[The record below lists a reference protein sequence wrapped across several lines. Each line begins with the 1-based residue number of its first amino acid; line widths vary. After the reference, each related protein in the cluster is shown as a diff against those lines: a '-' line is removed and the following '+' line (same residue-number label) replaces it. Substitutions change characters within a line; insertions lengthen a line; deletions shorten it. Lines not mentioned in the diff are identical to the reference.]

1 MRKRATAMK
10 GKMKDGFNKARNDF
24 STALRE
30 LRDPENP
37 YALGRK
43 EYDDRYERLAKNA
56 TAWKRV
62 AFLMLLLLSVSTT
75 VVLWMAQTVKVV
87 PFVVQVDRHGYEIAV
102 QPAAAHEVTDDR
114 IVMARVAD
122 FISNTRSVYSDAA
135 AMMTFIEKAYNSV
148 ESSSPALRKL
158 DAWFRE
164 NNPFA
169 QRDTVVSVIVESVL
183 RATPESNATWQC
195 EWTEKTYDRGMPK
208 GEHFYKGTFVV
219 EFHAPTS
226 IGEIMKNPLGV
237 FVSDFNVTEKIAQ
250 SEK

>member
-1 MRKRATAMK
+1 MK
-10 GKMKDGFNKARNDF
+10 EKMKDSFNKTRSEF

-37 YALGRK
+37 YALGRR

-62 AFLMLLLLSVSTT
+62 AFLMLILLSVSTV

-102 QPAAAHEVTDDR
+102 QPAEAHEVTDDR
-114 IVMARVAD
+114 VVMARIAD
-122 FISNTRSVYSDAA
+122 FISNTRSVYSDAT
-135 AMMTFIEKAYNSV
+135 AMMSFINKAYNSV

-169 QRDTVVSVIVESVL
+169 KQDIIVNVTVESVL
-183 RATPESNATWQC
+183 RASPESNATWQA

-208 GEHFYKGTFVV
+208 DTKFFKGTFVV
-219 EFHAPTS
+219 EFHSPVNITD
-226 IGEIMKNPLGV
+226 IMKNPLGV
-237 FVSDFNVTEKIAQ
+237 FVSDFNITEKITQ
-250 SEK
+250 P

>member
-1 MRKRATAMK
+1 MTETIK
-10 GKMKDGFNKARNDF
+10 NKIDKTRGSDSA
-24 STALRE
+24 ALRE

-56 TAWKRV
+56 VAWKQA
-62 AFLMLLLLSVSTT
+62 AFSMLLLLSVATV

-102 QPAAAHEVTDDR
+102 QPAEAQEVTDDR
-114 IVMARVAD
+114 VVMARIAD

-169 QRDTVVSVIVESVL
+169 QRDTVISVIVESVL
-183 RATPESNATWQC
+183 RASPESNATWQA
-195 EWTEKTYDRGMPK
+195 EWTEKTYDKGMPK
-208 GEHFYKGTFVV
+208 NEKFFKGTFVV

-226 IGEIMKNPLGV
+226 ISEIMKNPLGI
-237 FVSDFNVTEKIAQ
+237 FVSDFNATEKIAQ
-250 SEK
+250 LEK

>member
-1 MRKRATAMK
+1 MTETAKTME
-10 GKMKDGFNKARNDF
+10 KMKDKFNKTRVGLSA
-24 STALRE
+24 ALRE

-37 YALGRK
+37 YALGRR

-56 TAWKRV
+56 AAWKRV
-62 AFLMLLLLSVSTT
+62 AFLMLLLLSVSTV

-102 QPAAAHEVTDDR
+102 QPAEAHEVTDDR

-122 FISNTRSVYSDAA
+122 FITNTRSVYSDAA

-148 ESSSPALRKL
+148 ESTSPALRKL

-169 QRDTVVSVIVESVL
+169 QRDTVLSVTVESVL
-183 RATPESNATWQC
+183 RATPESNATWQA

-208 GEHFYKGTFVV
+208 SERFSKGTFVI
-219 EFHAPTS
+219 EFHAPES
-226 IGEIMKNPLGV
+226 IAEIMKNPLGI
-237 FVSDFNVTEKIAQ
+237 FISDFNITEKISQ
-250 SEK
+250 PQ

>member
-1 MRKRATAMK
+1 MTETIKDKLNKT
-10 GKMKDGFNKARNDF
+10 KDGL
-24 STALRE
+24 TTTLRE

-62 AFLMLLLLSVSTT
+62 AFLMLLLLSVTT
-75 VVLWMAQTVKVV
+75 VVVLWMAQTVKVV

-102 QPAAAHEVTDDR
+102 QPAEAHKVTDDR
-114 IVMARVAD
+114 VVMARVAD
-122 FISNTRSVYSDAA
+122 FISNTRSVYSDAT
-135 AMMTFIEKAYNSV
+135 AMVDFIGKAYNSV
-148 ESSSPALRKL
+148 ESSSPAVRKL

-169 QRDTVVSVIVESVL
+169 KRDTVVSVIVESVL
-183 RATPESNATWQC
+183 RASPESNATWQA

-208 GEHFYKGTFVV
+208 DEKFYKGTFVV
-219 EFHAPTS
+219 EFHSPTS
-226 IGEIMKNPLGV
+226 ITDIMKNPLGI
-237 FVSDFNVTEKIAQ
+237 FVSDFNITEKITQ
-250 SEK
+250 PQQ

>member
-1 MRKRATAMK
+1 LRKLAVRMK
-10 GKMKDGFNKARNDF
+10 ETTKDRFSKARNDDP
-24 STALRE
+24 TTLRE

-43 EYDDRYERLAKNA
+43 EYDDRYERLARNA
-56 TAWKRV
+56 AAWRR
-62 AFLMLLLLSVSTT
+62 ASFLILVLLSVSTA

-102 QPAAAHEVTDDR
+102 QPAEAHEVTDDR

-135 AMMTFIEKAYNSV
+135 AMMSFIDKAYNSV
-148 ESSSPALRKL
+148 ESSSPAVRKL
-158 DAWFRE
+158 DAWFRD

-169 QRDTVVSVIVESVL
+169 KRDTVVSVTVESVL
-183 RATPESNATWQC
+183 RATPESNATWQA
-195 EWTEKTYDRGMPK
+195 EWTEKTYDRGLAK
-208 GEHFYKGTFVV
+208 GEGFYKGTFVV

-226 IGEIMKNPLGV
+226 IGDIMKNPLGI
-237 FVSDFNVTEKIAQ
+237 FVSDFNITEKITQ
-250 SEK
+250 PEK

>member
-1 MRKRATAMK
+1 MTKTIKDSLNKTRANLT
-10 GKMKDGFNKARNDF
+10 
-24 STALRE
+24 TTLRE

-37 YALGRK
+37 YALGRR

-62 AFLMLLLLSVSTT
+62 AFLMLMLLSVSTV

-102 QPAAAHEVTDDR
+102 QPAEAHEVTDDR
-114 IVMARVAD
+114 VVMARIAD
-122 FISNTRSVYSDAA
+122 FISNTRSVYSDAT
-135 AMMTFIEKAYNSV
+135 AMMAFIEKAYNSV

-164 NNPFA
+164 NNPFTK
-169 QRDTVVSVIVESVL
+169 QDIIVSVTVESVL
-183 RATPESNATWQC
+183 RASPESNATWQA

-208 GEHFYKGTFVV
+208 DTKFFKGTFVV
-219 EFHAPTS
+219 EFHSPSS
-226 IGEIMKNPLGV
+226 ITDIMKNPLGI
-237 FVSDFNVTEKIAQ
+237 FVSDFNITDKITQ
-250 SEK
+250 P

>member
-1 MRKRATAMK
+1 MK
-10 GKMKDGFNKARNDF
+10 TMKKMKDKF
-24 STALRE
+24 SKTRGGLSAALRE

-37 YALGRK
+37 YALGRR

-56 TAWKRV
+56 AAWKRV
-62 AFLMLLLLSVSTT
+62 AFLMLLLLSVSTV

-102 QPAAAHEVTDDR
+102 QPAEAHEVTDDR

-122 FISNTRSVYSDAA
+122 FITNTRSVYSDAA
-135 AMMTFIEKAYNSV
+135 AMMSFIEKAYNSV
-148 ESSSPALRKL
+148 ESTSPALRKL

-169 QRDTVVSVIVESVL
+169 QRDTVLSVTVESVL
-183 RATPESNATWQC
+183 RATPESNVTWQA

-208 GEHFYKGTFVV
+208 SERFFKGTFVI
-219 EFHAPTS
+219 EFHAPEN
-226 IGEIMKNPLGV
+226 IAEIMKNPLGI
-237 FVSDFNVTEKIAQ
+237 FVSDFNITEKISQ
-250 SEK
+250 PQ